1 MKISQERMLWTFDSL
16 QRQYEFNKVY
26 LRADKSLTNFEV
38 WEALNI
44 WSLHHLM
51 LEFLMME

>member
-1 MKISQERMLWTFDSL
+1 MLWTFDSL